1 MININTNTSKKSFLD
16 RLLNLFRFKK
26 GTKVKRT
33 KGEQV
38 VFCIAFALIFVY
50 SAFLLYHFYFLL
62 QLATKGTHREFIQD
76 KIANNLATWSPNF
89 TMKNFAD
96 AFSKFKVEKQ
106 PFAMLVFNSL
116 WYSIGSVLIN
126 IFFEAAATYVICKY
140 KFRGRMFL
148 YNLVIARMM
157 IPIMGSLP
165 STVRTYRAM
174 GIMNSP
180 LILITATDCLGGG
193 FLIMYSFFKGISW
206 EYAEAAFIDGANH
219 WQVYFEIMLRMAMPA
234 ISVVLITGFIGRW
247 NEYMAICIFLP
258 KLPTL
263 SYALYI
269 FEQQM
274 DYGANAPVYFS
285 GVVIAAIPCIV
296 LFLIFQNSIMQKVNI
311 GGLKG

>member
-1 MININTNTSKKSFLD
+1 MKKSFLTKFVEF
-16 RLLNLFRFKK
+16 FRYRN
-26 GTKVKRT
+26 GTKVNRT

-38 VFCIAFALIFVY
+38 VFAIAFILIFAY

-62 QLATKGTHREFIQD
+62 QLATKGSHREFIQD
-76 KIANNLATWSPNF
+76 KIHNTLSTWSVNF
-89 TMKNFAD
+89 TLNNFAK
-96 AFSKFKVEKQ
+96 AFTLFEVEKN
-106 PFAMLVFNSL
+106 PFLVLVFNSL

-140 KFRGRMFL
+140 KFPGRMFL

-165 STVRTYRAM
+165 SAVRTYKAL
-174 GIMNSP
+174 GLMNSP

-247 NEYMAICIFLP
+247 NEYMAICIYLP

-263 SYALYI
+263 SYALYV
-269 FEQQM
+269 FEQNM

-285 GVVIAAIPCIV
+285 GVVIAAIPCII
-296 LFLIFQNSIMQKVNI
+296 LFLVFQNSIMQKVNI

>member
-1 MININTNTSKKSFLD
+1 MSNIFNKIKA
-16 RLLNLFRFKK
+16 K
-26 GTKVKRT
+26 KVKRT
-33 KGEQV
+33 TSEQI
-38 VFCIAFALIFVY
+38 VFSIAFVLILIY
-50 SAFLLYHFYFLL
+50 SLFLLYHFYFLL
-62 QLATKGTHREFIQD
+62 QIATKGSHTEFIND
-76 KIANNLATWSPNF
+76 KINNNIASWSPNF
-89 TMKNFAD
+89 TLNNFIG
-96 AFSKFKVEKQ
+96 AFTQFKVEKQ
-106 PFAMLVFNSL
+106 PFLVLTFNSL

-140 KFRGRMFL
+140 KFRGRKFI
-148 YNLVIARMM
+148 YYLVIARMM

-165 STVRTYRAM
+165 STVRTYRAI

-219 WQVYFEIMLRMAMPA
+219 WQVYFEIMLKLAMPA

-269 FEQQM
+269 FEENM
-274 DYGANAPVYFS
+274 KYNANVPMYFA

>member
-1 MININTNTSKKSFLD
+1 MENSNKGFFAKVIDFFRSK
-16 RLLNLFRFKK
+16 R
-26 GTKVKRT
+26 TTVKRT
-33 KGEQV
+33 TGEKI
-38 VFCIAFALIFVY
+38 VFAIAFVVISLY
-50 SAFLLYHFYFLL
+50 SLFLLYHFYFLL
-62 QLATKGTHREFIQD
+62 QLATKSSHREFIQD
-76 KIANNLATWSPNF
+76 KIANNLASWSPNF
-89 TMKNFAD
+89 TFANFAK
-96 AFSKFKVEKQ
+96 AFSLFEVEKQ
-106 PFAMLVFNSL
+106 SFIVLIFNSL

-148 YNLVIARMM
+148 YYLVIARMM

-165 STVRTYRAM
+165 STVRTYKAI

-247 NEYMAICIFLP
+247 NEYMAICIYLP

-263 SYALYI
+263 SYALYV
-269 FEQQM
+269 FEQNM

-285 GVVIAAIPCIV
+285 GVVIAAIPCII